1 MAGGSRLSFPQ
12 VRDKADQVL
21 SSVLVSISRDN
32 FRSNN
37 FSDASGELVYA
48 DLVGEGRGVATGG
61 RGWGTVT
68 GGGERGVATGTFQH
82 CVDYLCVQ
90 DLPLSLSLHSQS
102 PGQYYV
108 KPLLR
113 EYEFEPSSK
122 V

>member
-48 DLVGEGRGVATGG
+48 DLVGEGRG
-61 RGWGTVT
+61 TVT
-68 GGGERGVATGTFQH
+68 GGGEWGVATGTFQH

-90 DLPLSLSLHSQS
+90 DLPLFAFSEPRSVLCEATSQR
-102 PGQYYV
+102 V
-108 KPLLR
+108 R
-113 EYEFEPSSK
+113 